1 MFKLFTIGTAKR
13 LLHRN
18 YITQLRPNSKVMQ
31 ENINGAKAHFSS
43 AENYRLKDRLSPAP
57 C

>member
-13 LLHRN
+13 LLHRKD
-18 YITQLRPNSKVMQ
+18 ITQLRPNSKVMQ

-43 AENYRLKDRLSPAP
+43 A
-57 C
+57 